1 MLLPSSAHRLIW
13 TNELHQRFVEAVE
26 ATGGLDKALPKAIMK
41 ARGPSF
47 GCPVH
52 FL

>member
-1 MLLPSSAHRLIW
+1 MLLLATVHRLLW

-26 ATGGLDKALPKAIMK
+26 VTGGLDKALPKAIMK
-41 ARGPSF
+41 ARGPCV

-52 FL
+52 F